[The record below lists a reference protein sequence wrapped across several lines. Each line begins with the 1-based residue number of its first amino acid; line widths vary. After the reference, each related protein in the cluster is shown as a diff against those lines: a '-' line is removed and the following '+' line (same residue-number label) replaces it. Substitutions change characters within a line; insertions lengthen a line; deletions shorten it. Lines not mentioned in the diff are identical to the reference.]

1 MRCVRENGWCRSILV
16 IACVAIAIFVV
27 SFTPSNEVFADD
39 NELAAIYRNGSLEV
53 NVPSEPTAANSRTLS
68 IEIVDPNDKLV
79 ARAIR
84 PISPS
89 DNRALRVTIPLDK
102 SLALE
107 DLAWDRMKIIAG
119 ESSKI
124 VSLSEILRLPVVR
137 IFAQRSYAAGSP
149 ASVRVITVD
158 SKAGNP

>member
-1 MRCVRENGWCRSILV
+1 MRFVKENRWCRSILV
-16 IACVAIAIFVV
+16 IVCISIATFLV
-27 SFTPSNEVFADD
+27 SFAPSNEVFADD
-39 NELAAIYRNGSLEV
+39 NELAAIYRNGALEV

-68 IEIVDPNDKLV
+68 IQILDPNDKLV

-84 PISPS
+84 PLSTI
-89 DNRALRVTIPLDK
+89 DNRALKVTIPLDK

-149 ASVRVITVD
+149 ASVR
-158 SKAGNP
+158 